1 MNDEYNWSGNE
12 NDHQVEFRK
21 PGTKMKFKYT
31 ELQFGRQM
39 NYRRRD
45 NSWIYGNKRGAYLEK
60 REQRL
65 ILPSDLNLPLKPVC
79 TAV

>member
-45 NSWIYGNKRGAYLEK
+45 NS
-60 REQRL
+60 
-65 ILPSDLNLPLKPVC
+65 
-79 TAV
+79 